1 MTTSAVFRDSPPSA
15 KNTYIRSGKRHVKDT
30 RPPKVAGS
38 SAWAAWPIIPKV
50 GHEQTRTLL
59 YSYVNQQQN
68 VVTSQ
73 IAIQIFAHV
82 LGFVQIF
89 TLSTIA
95 SFSTRLRLRWSSL
108 SLIELRLW
116 QSISSNNVVWNL
128 PFLQLGVLFSY
139 ILLHLLPSTLWAGAM
154 SPMLS
159 SKVIYGSIQLPAYP
173 ADPTRKFWNSSVA
186 STDLRI
192 TRNEQGVFSYSPA
205 PLLQGQIFIAASST
219 TSTNGSRIKP
229 KNDLSRLS
237 AGLENLVLGETEH
250 GAPALSYSYQEHGYK
265 TDVQC
270 GRNDSSAWGISMLK
284 AAPDGATGVPDTY
297 LAAGVLP
304 NSIYDPKFNLGWSFP
319 GYIDGFH
326 PEWYSTIGFGN
337 QSIVALTTVSHP
349 SRNML
354 AVATGNGTYDVLDK
368 IHDIDPTSANYG
380 AGFGVIPQTALTGIT
395 SFSMT
400 NTDLYTSV
408 LGNVFLSNI
417 ADIAMARDGGI
428 LGVMLDDIL
437 VGFSSAQLQIAGK
450 NASAPNSTIGSATT
464 VTMAAMRMGKL
475 QYLIGVSVLNFL
487 IVAVYLFECFRTR
500 HWRGMPLFDHNDI
513 ASVVVAASK
522 GGTAL
527 GDAVLGVHRE
537 KWEPWTGNSGRMRG
551 GQTRIRLAF
560 RNDIPVIEGEMGE
573 VDIQELP
580 LMSK

>member
-1 MTTSAVFRDSPPSA
+1 
-15 KNTYIRSGKRHVKDT
+15 
-30 RPPKVAGS
+30 
-38 SAWAAWPIIPKV
+38 
-50 GHEQTRTLL
+50 
-59 YSYVNQQQN
+59 
-68 VVTSQ
+68 
-73 IAIQIFAHV
+73 
-82 LGFVQIF
+82 
-89 TLSTIA
+89 
-95 SFSTRLRLRWSSL
+95 
-108 SLIELRLW
+108 
-116 QSISSNNVVWNL
+116 
-128 PFLQLGVLFSY
+128 
-139 ILLHLLPSTLWAGAM
+139 
-154 SPMLS
+154 
-159 SKVIYGSIQLPAYP
+159 
-173 ADPTRKFWNSSVA
+173 
-186 STDLRI
+186 
-192 TRNEQGVFSYSPA
+192 
-205 PLLQGQIFIAASST
+205 
-219 TSTNGSRIKP
+219 
-229 KNDLSRLS
+229 
-237 AGLENLVLGETEH
+237 
-250 GAPALSYSYQEHGYK
+250 
-265 TDVQC
+265 
-270 GRNDSSAWGISMLK
+270 MLK
-284 AAPDGATGVPDTY
+284 AAPEGATGVPDTY

-304 NSIYDPKFNLGWSFP
+304 NSNYDPKFNLGWSFP
-319 GYIDGFH
+319 GYIDGFY

-368 IHDIDPTSANYG
+368 IQCDIHFTPSIFGVLVDTTAAVISVTPLGNSSDIDPTSANYG

-417 ADIAMARDGGI
+417 ADIAMARNTAPTDASVVLEGMEAS
-428 LGVMLDDIL
+428 LESMLDDIL

-464 VTMAAMRMGKL
+464 VTMAAMRVGKL
-475 QYLIGVSVLNFL
+475 PYLIGVSVLNFL
-487 IVAVYLFECFRTR
+487 VVAVYLFECFRTR